1 MQRPR
6 RSHATMIDPEALG
19 AATYVFFVRR
29 PRSFYGQDL
38 QKGDRLEV
46 RSDEKEKL
54 SRALTL
60 AAPLSGTF
68 RHEAI
73 IPAETKE
80 PPAADEAPS
89 EESDDDESS
98 D

>member
-1 MQRPR
+1 MQQRR

-60 AAPLSGTF
+60 AAPLSGIF

-73 IPAETKE
+73 IPVETKK
-80 PPAADEAPS
+80 PEAPS
-89 EESDDDESS
+89 EEENGEDEAT